1 MRPHRIL
8 LLVPLAL
15 ALVLG
20 SSPGPLN
27 ARTAADIPASLTDR
41 EFWQLTEDLSEP
53 DGTFRSDNVLSNEMV
68 FARNDVGVDT
78 IAELLDTVYLPLIR
92 AVSAQPPASDPAA
105 K

>member
-20 SSPGPLN
+20 SSPAPLN

-68 FARNDVGVDT
+68 FARMLPDLLANTKPGGVYMGGRNRT
-78 IAELLDTVYLPLIR
+78 SPTSSRCV
-92 AVSAQPPASDPAA
+92 
-105 K
+105 